1 MHKEGF
7 ATSNNSFF
15 EEDGFLTCFAEE
27 KWEKRSK
34 EFLLGD
40 KLSKFIFEAV
50 KKRKKDTYCEDIEGE
65 AYF

>member
-27 KWEKRSK
+27 KGKNGSK
-34 EFLLGD
+34 EISVG
-40 KLSKFIFEAV
+40 
-50 KKRKKDTYCEDIEGE
+50 
-65 AYF
+65 